1 MMKAGAVT
9 SGFALAAKNPDG
21 AYANCR
27 FYRATGIAM
36 QSPVVATDRMSVRP
50 SVRLSVR
57 QRWHCVKTTQA
68 GIRKYSSTLLVLATK
83 SSFKNSRGFT
93 AKMLERTVL
102 TVE

>member
-1 MMKAGAVT
+1 MMKGGALAC
-9 SGFALAAKNPDG
+9 GFAPAAKCPDG

-27 FYRATGIAM
+27 FYKASGIAM

-68 GIRKYSSTLLVLATK
+68 RIRIG
-83 SSFKNSRGFT
+83 NIHRRI
-93 AKMLERTVL
+93 AKGL
-102 TVE
+102 